1 MQPPGLRLSP
11 GSRGRSQK
19 IGLVPGPA
27 QNSGVQLSCIIGEV
41 RCFEIDPVRA
51 ATEKHPMK
59 TGIIGL
65 PQVGKTSLFK
75 ILTKA
80 KLEDRGYSNPREA
93 HIGVARVPD
102 QRLDKL
108 SALYSPRKTTYATV
122 DYVDVA
128 AIGQEALKETAFL
141 ASLRQVDALIHVL
154 RAFDDDSIP
163 HVGPIDPLRDVK
175 SVEFDL
181 MVSDLTQVEKRLERV
196 EKDLKKGRT
205 GELEREKDLLIRSKA
220 ALEQEQPLR
229 ELEMTPEEKKLI
241 KGFMFLS
248 QKPVLYVVNIG
259 ESTRLGAD
267 LDQAVSRFKLEEP
280 AGRPNAGATAI
291 CGKVEAE
298 LAEMDEAE
306 AAEFLSSYGL
316 KDSGLT
322 RLIRK
327 SYELLGLIS
336 FFTAGEDE
344 CRAWTVPAGSKAPQ
358 AAGAIHSDLE
368 HHFIRAETIRWD
380 TLLTAG
386 SEAAARAQGTLRLEG
401 KEYVVQDGDVLHIRH
416 SG

>member
-1 MQPPGLRLSP
+1 
-11 GSRGRSQK
+11 
-19 IGLVPGPA
+19 
-27 QNSGVQLSCIIGEV
+27 
-41 RCFEIDPVRA
+41 
-51 ATEKHPMK
+51 MK

-80 KLEDRGYSNPREA
+80 KLEERAHSRQE

-102 QRLDKL
+102 ERLEKL
-108 SALYSPRKTTYATV
+108 SALYSPKKTTFASV
-122 DYVDVA
+122 EFVDVA

-154 RAFDDDSIP
+154 RAFEDESIP
-163 HVGPIDPLRDVK
+163 HVGPIDPLRDIK
-175 SVEFDL
+175 NVEFDL
-181 MVSDLTQVEKRLERV
+181 MISDLTQVEKRLERL

-205 GELEREKDLLIRSKA
+205 SELEREQALLIRSKE
-220 ALEQEQPLR
+220 ALEKEQPLR
-229 ELEMTPEEKKLI
+229 ELEMTNEEKKLI

-248 QKPVLYVVNIG
+248 QKPILYALNIG
-259 ESTRLGAD
+259 ESTTLGVD
-267 LDQAVSRFKLEEP
+267 LDAAVSRFKLDEV
-280 AGRPNAGATAI
+280 AHRPNAGATAI

-298 LAEMDEAE
+298 LAEMDDEE
-306 AAEFLSSYGL
+306 AAEFLGSYGL
-316 KDSGLT
+316 NESGLV

-344 CRAWTVPAGSKAPQ
+344 CRAWTVPLGSKAPQ

-380 TLLTAG
+380 ALLDAG
-386 SEAAARAQGTLRLEG
+386 SEAAARSKGTLRLEG
-401 KEYVVQDGDVLHIRH
+401 KEYIVQDGDVMHIRH

>member
-1 MQPPGLRLSP
+1 
-11 GSRGRSQK
+11 
-19 IGLVPGPA
+19 
-27 QNSGVQLSCIIGEV
+27 
-41 RCFEIDPVRA
+41 
-51 ATEKHPMK
+51 MK

-75 ILTKA
+75 ILTRA
-80 KLEDRGYSNPREA
+80 RLDQHSHSREA

-108 SALYSPRKTTYATV
+108 SALYSPQKTTYATV
-122 DYVDVA
+122 EYVDVA
-128 AIGQEALKETAFL
+128 AIGQEALKESAYL

-154 RAFDDDSIP
+154 RAFEEEAIP
-163 HVGPIDPLRDVK
+163 HVGPIDPLRDIK
-175 SVEFDL
+175 NVEFDM
-181 MVSDLTQVEKRLERV
+181 MVSDLTQIEKRLERL
-196 EKDLKKGRT
+196 EKDLKKQRST
-205 GELEREKDLLIRSKA
+205 DLEHEHALLLRSKD
-220 ALEQEQPLR
+220 ALEKEQPLR

-241 KGFMFLS
+241 RGFMFLS
-248 QKPVLYVVNIG
+248 QKPILYALNIG
-259 ESTRLGAD
+259 ESSTLGAD
-267 LDQAVSRFKLEEP
+267 LDAAATRFKLDEV
-280 AGRPNAGATAI
+280 ARRPNAGATAI

-298 LAEMDEAE
+298 LAEMDDEE
-306 AAEFLSSYGL
+306 AADFLASYGL
-316 KDSGLT
+316 HESGLV

-380 TLLTAG
+380 NLLAAG
-386 SEAAARAQGTLRLEG
+386 SEAAARAKGTLRLEG
-401 KEYVVQDGDVLHIRH
+401 KEYIVQDGDVLHIRH